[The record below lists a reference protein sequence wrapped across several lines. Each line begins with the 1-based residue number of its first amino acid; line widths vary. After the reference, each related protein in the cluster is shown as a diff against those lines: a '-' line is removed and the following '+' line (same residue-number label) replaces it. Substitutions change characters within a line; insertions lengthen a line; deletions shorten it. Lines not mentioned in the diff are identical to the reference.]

1 MTFSFITLTKLAQFL
16 SPIPVFKSVL
26 NFLSASVVS
35 FLIVFS
41 FDLHMMQNSFTF
53 GKILH
58 QFFWKNTFE
67 QKFLYWSNSTFFSSN
82 QAKSG
87 TIRKII
93 ARRLI
98 RWCWTLFFV
107 RIGAR
112 YGGWK
117 LTGHL
122 ISALLYKVNVMVGCG
137 MQSNTNINT
146 ITQQLEFEVVTG
158 CSQDCSSQTSH
169 SRNHW
174 RPHRISIS
182 KNEIVR

>member
-1 MTFSFITLTKLAQFL
+1 MCIVYRLFYLFTDLKKLLKYQRNNCSKFYIKIDKNPEANISGIINSDWHDVSFITLTKLAQFL

-35 FLIVFS
+35 FSIVFS

-58 QFFWKNTFE
+58 KIFWKNTFE
-67 QKFLYWSNSTFFSSN
+67 WKFLYWSNSTFFSSN

-98 RWCWTLFFV
+98 KWCWTLFSV
-107 RIGAR
+107 KIGAR

-122 ISALLYKVNVMVGCG
+122 IWALL
-137 MQSNTNINT
+137 
-146 ITQQLEFEVVTG
+146 
-158 CSQDCSSQTSH
+158 
-169 SRNHW
+169 
-174 RPHRISIS
+174 
-182 KNEIVR
+182 

>member
-1 MTFSFITLTKLAQFL
+1 MTKIQKPTFLVLSILTGMTFSFITLTKLAQFL

-82 QAKSG
+82 KAKSG

-98 RWCWTLFFV
+98 RWCWTLFSV
-107 RIGAR
+107 KIGAR

-122 ISALLYKVNVMVGCG
+122 IWALLYLWLKG
-137 MQSNTNINT
+137 SA
-146 ITQQLEFEVVTG
+146 
-158 CSQDCSSQTSH
+158 
-169 SRNHW
+169 
-174 RPHRISIS
+174 
-182 KNEIVR
+182 